1 MPNSEMLE
9 LARLMERD
17 PDSLFKFVD
26 GDDGDEVMVSDKIS
40 PDGLEWSLIIEAL
53 RIAGAVDKAT
63 THDR

>member
-9 LARLMERD
+9 LARLMETCPYGIEDIWGATEKDDRIAIY
-17 PDSLFKFVD
+17 D
-26 GDDGDEVMVSDKIS
+26 GSQ
-40 PDGLEWSLIIEAL
+40 EWNLIIEAL

>member
-26 GDDGDEVMVSDKIS
+26 GADGDDVMVSDKIS
-40 PDGLEWSLIIEAL
+40 PDGWEWSLIIEAL